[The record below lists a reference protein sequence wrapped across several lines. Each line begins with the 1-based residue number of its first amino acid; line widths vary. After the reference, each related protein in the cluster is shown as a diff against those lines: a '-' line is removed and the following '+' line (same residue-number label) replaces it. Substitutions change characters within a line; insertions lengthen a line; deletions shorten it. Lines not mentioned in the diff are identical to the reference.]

1 MVSDLDL
8 GWFAVRPTCSSGCRA
23 TCCAPPLPP
32 CLSQPEAHLGC
43 IARVYQHQE
52 P

>member
-8 GWFAVRPTCSSGCRA
+8 GWFAVRPFCSSGCRA
-23 TCCAPPLPP
+23 TCCAPLPP
-32 CLSQPEAHLGC
+32 CPSQPDAHMRC
-43 IARVYQHQE
+43 IARVYQQQE